1 MSRAAEQI
9 DRLIAIMAKLRSE
22 SGCPWDRQ
30 QDLRSLRPFLVEETY
45 EVLEQMDLAS
55 LGGPLEPLRDELG
68 DLLFQ
73 IIFHAQLGQEAGA
86 FEFADVAKAIC
97 DKIEFRHP
105 HVFGD
110 AKARDA
116 EEVAG
121 AWVRLKAQER
131 LRKTG
136 SEGSTL
142 DGVPKDAPALV
153 RAERLT
159 EKASR
164 VGFDWKRVEDV
175 RAKVDEE
182 LRELDEA
189 IAQGEKARVEEE
201 LGDALFA
208 LVNLARHLRCPPEDA
223 LRGTL
228 GRFTER
234 FHFVERS
241 LRARGKGPGEASLE
255 EMDALW
261 NEAKRRGSS
270 S

>member
-9 DRLIAIMAKLRSE
+9 DRLIAIMSKLRSE

-30 QDLRSLRPFLVEETY
+30 QDLKSLRPYLVEEAY

-55 LGGPLEPLRDELG
+55 QGGPLEPLRDELG

-73 IIFHAQLGQEAGA
+73 IIFHAQLAREAGS
-86 FEFADVAKAIC
+86 FEFADVAQAIC
-97 DKIEFRHP
+97 DKIEYRHP

-110 AKARDA
+110 ARARDA

-121 AWVRLKAQER
+121 AWARLKAEER
-131 LRKTG
+131 RRKTG
-136 SEGSTL
+136 SEGSAL

-164 VGFDWKRVEDV
+164 VGFDWRRAEDV
-175 RAKVDEE
+175 RAKLDEE

-189 IAQGEKARVEEE
+189 IALGEKTRVEEE
-201 LGDALFA
+201 LGDALFS

-223 LRGTL
+223 LRGAIS
-228 GRFTER
+228 RFIER
-234 FHFVERS
+234 FHFVEHS
-241 LRARGKGPGEASLE
+241 LLARGKRPAEASLE
-255 EMDALW
+255 EMDELW
-261 NEAKRRGSS
+261 NEAKRRGPNS
-270 S
+270 